1 MHFVTLF
8 YQPGKSTSHRDDVVV
23 WMGTEDQ
30 DSFRIRIGSF
40 GTGRIICIGFASRPT
55 CNGVLHVV
63 EYLDIY
69 FIGRTESLDQI
80 GHPIVDV
87 VFVFYFQDRLFHF
100 LAQPDDGFSDQLVV
114 PLYFADQPGL
124 IGTRQ
129 FFGCTFVDDELYVR
143 MYLQKSGRDSIRNTT
158 FDRSFDDRSFFL
170 TPSQEYY
177 FPGFHNRTHS
187 HGNGAGR
194 HIFHAAE
201 ISCSILDRQIV

>member
-1 MHFVTLF
+1 ML
-8 YQPGKSTSHRDDVVV
+8 Q
-23 WMGTEDQ
+23 
-30 DSFRIRIGSF
+30 
-40 GTGRIICIGFASRPT
+40 
-55 CNGVLHVV
+55 VV

>member
-1 MHFVTLF
+1 MVFT
-8 YQPGKSTSHRDDVVV
+8 R
-23 WMGTEDQ
+23 
-30 DSFRIRIGSF
+30 
-40 GTGRIICIGFASRPT
+40 
-55 CNGVLHVV
+55 VV

-87 VFVFYFQDRLFHF
+87 SLCFLLSGSAFHF

-158 FDRSFDDRSFFL
+158 FDRKLR
-170 TPSQEYY
+170 
-177 FPGFHNRTHS
+177 
-187 HGNGAGR
+187 
-194 HIFHAAE
+194 
-201 ISCSILDRQIV
+201 